1 MSLTFSPA
9 VSSTQT
15 SPGKRKAMAF
25 DSDDDSENV
34 APIIFASPKRSKAID
49 DMSKDNDTL
58 SKPSQFFLTKAP
70 PSPTESCLTSPL
82 KPSKSH
88 RAILQPTSRTPK
100 TSTTSVSKPSPL
112 SAPAGRSPTR
122 KRVGILNNHRRSTN
136 SPVTRVIPPPK
147 FSTSTASGLSF
158 SIDAALSGTIPSYGA
173 RQRQRQRQASSL
185 STSSSKSTSDAIPS
199 SLRSHA
205 NETKSSWFFQ
215 IHEDTEEELATNLME
230 HSTCTLDIS
239 SDEESALSEREFEKC
254 EKENIPPVDDI
265 SQTRL
270 ASFTSSSTLYG
281 SSSLGESMGEMKMKM
296 KTKMQRKR
304 REAVDVNAIEID
316 RAPLGEMKKE
326 DFYADGCDER
336 SVFIILP
343 DPEEVVAAE
352 EKPQADDTSA
362 IPETQVLEGKGK
374 EREREIDDLMQ
385 KRVVEDIEKPEDDF
399 VVWESGSAK
408 GDE

>member
-1 MSLTFSPA
+1 MYLTFSPA

-15 SPGKRKAMAF
+15 SPGKRKATTAF
-25 DSDDDSENV
+25 EDDDSENV
-34 APIIFASPKRSKAID
+34 APIIFGSPKRSKAID
-49 DMSKDNDTL
+49 GMSKDNDSL

-82 KPSKSH
+82 KPTKPH
-88 RAILQPTSRTPK
+88 RTMLQPTSRTPK
-100 TSTTSVSKPSPL
+100 ISSTAVSKPSPL
-112 SAPAGRSPTR
+112 SAPAGRSPTH
-122 KRVGILNNHRRSTN
+122 KRVGILNNRRRTTN
-136 SPVTRVIPPPK
+136 SPITRVNPPPK

-173 RQRQRQRQASSL
+173 RQRQRAAS
-185 STSSSKSTSDAIPS
+185 SSSKSSTSDAIPS
-199 SLRSHA
+199 SLHS
-205 NETKSSWFFQ
+205 NEPKSSWFFQ

-239 SDEESALSEREFEKC
+239 SDEESALRVREFEKC

-270 ASFTSSSTLYG
+270 MTTASTSE
-281 SSSLGESMGEMKMKM
+281 ESM
-296 KTKMQRKR
+296 
-304 REAVDVNAIEID
+304 VDVNAIDVD

-326 DFYADGCDER
+326 DFYAEGCDER
-336 SVFIILP
+336 SVFIVFP
-343 DPEEVVAAE
+343 DPEEAE
-352 EKPQADDTSA
+352 TDTEDASSSMPVPEPEKL
-362 IPETQVLEGKGK
+362 VKGK
-374 EREREIDDLMQ
+374 ERERETEIDLLMQ
-385 KRVVEDIEKPEDDF
+385 KRVVEEIEKPEDDF

>member
-1 MSLTFSPA
+1 MYLTFSPA

-15 SPGKRKAMAF
+15 SPGKRKATTAF
-25 DSDDDSENV
+25 ESDDDSENV
-34 APIIFASPKRSKAID
+34 APIIFASHKL
-49 DMSKDNDTL
+49 SKDIVGLSKHNDPL

-82 KPSKSH
+82 KPTKPH

-100 TSTTSVSKPSPL
+100 INSTSVSKPSPL

-122 KRVGILNNHRRSTN
+122 KRVGILNNRRRTTN
-136 SPVTRVIPPPK
+136 SPITRVNPPPK
-147 FSTSTASGLSF
+147 FSTSTASGLAF

-173 RQRQRQRQASSL
+173 RQRQRQASSL
-185 STSSSKSTSDAIPS
+185 STSSSKSSTSDAIPS
-199 SLRSHA
+199 SLHT

-239 SDEESALSEREFEKC
+239 SDEESALREREFEKC

-270 ASFTSSSTLYG
+270 MATSTSYSS
-281 SSSLGESMGEMKMKM
+281 GESMREMKMKM
-296 KTKMQRKR
+296 KTKMHRKR
-304 REAVDVNAIEID
+304 REAVDVNAIDID

-326 DFYADGCDER
+326 DFYAEGCDER

-343 DPEEVVAAE
+343 DAEEVETEVEVE
-352 EKPQADDTSA
+352 EVSSLPVPEPKL
-362 IPETQVLEGKGK
+362 ETQGKGK
-374 EREREIDDLMQ
+374 EREREVEIDALMQ
-385 KRVVEDIEKPEDDF
+385 KRVVEEIEKPEDDF